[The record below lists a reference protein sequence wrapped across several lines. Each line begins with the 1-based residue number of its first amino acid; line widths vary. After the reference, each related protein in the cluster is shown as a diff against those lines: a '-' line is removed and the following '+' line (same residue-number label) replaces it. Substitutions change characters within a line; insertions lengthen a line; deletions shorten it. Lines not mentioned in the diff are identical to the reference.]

1 MSRSQSTFGQHLRSW
16 RQRRRM
22 SQLDLALEAQISA
35 RHLSF
40 LETGRAQPSRE
51 MVILLASQLD
61 TPLRDQNLM
70 LAAAGFAPVFPQR
83 SLDDPALEAAR
94 RAVDLILTGH
104 EPFPALAVDRHWN
117 MVGGNAGVA
126 LLLEGVAP
134 ALLEPPVNVMRLA
147 LHPDGLASRIV
158 NLAEWRDH
166 LLERLERQAQTT
178 NDHGLHALLIELR
191 GYAVPPASDVRAQDL
206 GGVAVT
212 LKLMAGQRLLSFIST
227 TTIFGTATDITLAEL
242 TLETFFPADQETA
255 QALHKLSTMR

>member
-117 MVGGNAGVA
+117 MVGGNAGVRYFWKA
-126 LLLEGVAP
+126 
-134 ALLEPPVNVMRLA
+134 
-147 LHPDGLASRIV
+147 
-158 NLAEWRDH
+158 
-166 LLERLERQAQTT
+166 
-178 NDHGLHALLIELR
+178 
-191 GYAVPPASDVRAQDL
+191 
-206 GGVAVT
+206 
-212 LKLMAGQRLLSFIST
+212 
-227 TTIFGTATDITLAEL
+227 
-242 TLETFFPADQETA
+242 
-255 QALHKLSTMR
+255 